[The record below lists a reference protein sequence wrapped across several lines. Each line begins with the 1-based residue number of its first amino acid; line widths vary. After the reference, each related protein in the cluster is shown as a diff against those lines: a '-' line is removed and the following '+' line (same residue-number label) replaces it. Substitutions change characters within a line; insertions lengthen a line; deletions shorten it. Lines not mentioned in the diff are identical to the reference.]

1 GAGRLGAR
9 AAAGPRR
16 HLPGSRRGRGVRRP
30 ARAPERGRS
39 GRRPDPSAAHRRQL
53 RAGRRGGAGAP
64 AAPRPHSGQRDR
76 ARLAQRLRRAA
87 ARPVAPAGAHA
98 ERRGPPRPAA
108 PVARRTGGIAAAP
121 KAAVDRPCPA
131 AWWPRRPARVTR
143 PELAGVGTVGPAVGD
158 ARVREDLMA
167 MDVIRIICAIL
178 LPPLGVFLQVGL
190 GGQFWLNI
198 LLTLL

>member
-1 GAGRLGAR
+1 RT
-9 AAAGPRR
+9 
-16 HLPGSRRGRGVRRP
+16 S
-30 ARAPERGRS
+30 ERGRS
-39 GRRPDPSAAHRRQL
+39 GSGPDPSATHRRQL

-64 AAPRPHSGQRDR
+64 APPRPHSGQRDR

-121 KAAVDRPCPA
+121 KTAVDRSCPA
-131 AWWPRRPARVTR
+131 AWWPRGGPGRVTR

-158 ARVREDLMA
+158 AHVREDLMA
-167 MDVIRIICAIL
+167 MDVIRIICAI
-178 LPPLGVFLQVGL
+178 
-190 GGQFWLNI
+190 
-198 LLTLL
+198 